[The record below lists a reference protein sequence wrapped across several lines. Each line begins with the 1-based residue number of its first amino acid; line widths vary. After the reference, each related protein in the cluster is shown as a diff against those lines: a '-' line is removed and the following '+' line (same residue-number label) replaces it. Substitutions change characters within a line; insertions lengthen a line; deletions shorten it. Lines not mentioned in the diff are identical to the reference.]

1 MRKLLPLLAALLL
14 VVLLAGCGGSSTT
27 EQAAAEPPA
36 PADLATAAIA
46 ALEEAGSAHYVFE
59 IEVRENGEDRSAVSV
74 RAEGDASGD
83 AVTARVNVDFE
94 GIGLSGTVL
103 ANRDELFVDFM
114 GQWYGERGLDLDERA
129 DELPSKADVQQYFDD
144 LFTGAVEEG
153 PEIDGVATW
162 RFEGKLDADGFA
174 DLTEKFED
182 ENVTAEQR
190 ALLRLVAEK
199 TRFVLDVGQ
208 EDDLPRHVEFRLELS
223 AEDLDALVDGLD
235 VLGIGNQ
242 LEEVAVSLDLSDFG
256 THVAYDAPTDY
267 RPLDELG
274 DRLFNG
280 LG

>member
-14 VVLLAGCGGSSTT
+14 FAGCGGSSTA

-36 PADLATAAIA
+36 PADLATGAIA

-59 IEVRENGEDRSAVSV
+59 VEVTENAKEHPFVRV
-74 RAEGDASGD
+74 RAEGDASGE
-83 AVTARVNVDFE
+83 AVTARVNVDLD
-94 GIGLSGTVL
+94 GIALSGTVL
-103 ANRDELFVDFM
+103 ASRDELFVDFM
-114 GQWYGERGLDLDERA
+114 GQWYGERGLELDERA
-129 DELPSKADVQQYFDD
+129 DELPSQADVREYFDD
-144 LFTGAVEEG
+144 LFTGTVAEG

-162 RFEGKLDADGFA
+162 RFEGKVDADGFA
-174 DLTEKFED
+174 DLTEKFDD

-223 AEDLDALVDGLD
+223 AEDLDALGDGLD

-256 THVAYDAPTDY
+256 THVEYDAPTDY